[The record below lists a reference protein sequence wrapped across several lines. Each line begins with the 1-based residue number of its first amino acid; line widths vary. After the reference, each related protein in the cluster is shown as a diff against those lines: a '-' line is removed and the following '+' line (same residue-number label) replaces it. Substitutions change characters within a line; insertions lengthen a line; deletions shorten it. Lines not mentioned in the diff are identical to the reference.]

1 MVGEMKRAPALV
13 VDGRTTGLIMGS
25 DLMHHGVDARVV
37 DASPFRDLA
46 ARDDW
51 CPCDARPRR
60 RSRGDGRRVLVD
72 RVRRRPQH
80 RPTTGGASPACVS
93 LIRDGSRTSEGPR
106 TRVVTR
112 HVPVPTK
119 EDRAGCH
126 QDDPRH
132 DRRNRELFTKLL

>member
-51 CPCDARPRR
+51 CPCDASTTTVTGR
-60 RSRGDGRRVLVD
+60 RSK
-72 RVRRRPQH
+72 
-80 RPTTGGASPACVS
+80 
-93 LIRDGSRTSEGPR
+93 GP
-106 TRVVTR
+106 
-112 HVPVPTK
+112 
-119 EDRAGCH
+119 G
-126 QDDPRH
+126 
-132 DRRNRELFTKLL
+132 